1 MVDVRNS
8 PPEVIRLRPTRDR
21 MLMQI
26 AEVVSARGT
35 CTRLQVGAVIARD
48 GRVIS
53 TGYVGAAP
61 GAEHCTDG
69 GELRGPDG
77 GCLRTIHAEA
87 NAIAFAARA
96 GAATDGADLYTTH
109 SPCFACAKLLVS
121 AGIRRVVYRV
131 EYRDAGP
138 IDFLRNLQL
147 VIDQLP

>member
-8 PPEVIRLRPTRDR
+8 PPEVIRLRPTRDQ

-61 GAEHCTDG
+61 GAEHCLDA

-96 GAATDGADLYTTH
+96 GAETNGASLYCTH

-121 AGIRRVVYRV
+121 AGIRHVVYGI
-131 EYRDAGP
+131 EYRDVGP
-138 IDFLRNLQL
+138 IEFLRGLDVSVSIL
-147 VIDQLP
+147 A